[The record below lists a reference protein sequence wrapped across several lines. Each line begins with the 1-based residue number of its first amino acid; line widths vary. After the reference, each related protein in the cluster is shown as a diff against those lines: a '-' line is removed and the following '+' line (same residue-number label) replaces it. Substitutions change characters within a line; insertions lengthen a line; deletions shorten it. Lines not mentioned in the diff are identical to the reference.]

1 MVFPPSRKL
10 PESKLRPDRFAGG
23 RREPQVDLA
32 ELSEQVHPDAST
44 GPARTT
50 NNPLRGATRELPPR
64 GNLPGTPTDAAADD
78 IPTLT
83 EVVQVMPDDTAAPGR
98 DQAGLDRQQTE
109 EVLERLLRRSDMLLE
124 APLQHALMPVM
135 ERLAGI
141 VARELHDSL
150 ERIVREVVARAVTEE
165 LTRLRSEITDR
176 DRSSRRT

>member
-1 MVFPPSRKL
+1 MVFPPSRRL
-10 PESKLRPDRFAGG
+10 PESKLRPDQIVGG

-32 ELSEQVHPDAST
+32 ELSVQVHPDAFT
-44 GPARTT
+44 GTPRIPVR
-50 NNPLRGATRELPPR
+50 PLGGATRDFTPR
-64 GNLPGTPTDAAADD
+64 GKPPGPSADAGDND

-83 EVVQVMPDDTAAPGR
+83 EVVQVQSVDTAGLVPPRGDV
-98 DQAGLDRQQTE
+98 DQQQTE
-109 EVLERLLRRSDMLLE
+109 EVLQRLLRRSDMLLE

-165 LTRLRSEITDR
+165 LTRLHGETDER
-176 DRSSRRT
+176 DRSSGRT